1 MLPSVPVRRHPDASS
16 CRVYSPHFLNRPG
29 DPYFLGLRWL
39 RIIATIV
46 RMDEQGGTP
55 QRYRWPWFVLAAFLL
70 GVALAIVWMS
80 YAVHRE
86 RQERDV
92 NAPLPSVPAR

>member
-1 MLPSVPVRRHPDASS
+1 
-16 CRVYSPHFLNRPG
+16 
-29 DPYFLGLRWL
+29 
-39 RIIATIV
+39 
-46 RMDEQGGTP
+46 MDEQSGNP

-70 GVALAIVWMS
+70 GVVLAIVWMS

>member
-1 MLPSVPVRRHPDASS
+1 MQ
-16 CRVYSPHFLNRPG
+16 
-29 DPYFLGLRWL
+29 WW
-39 RIIATIV
+39 RISATII
-46 RMDEQGGTP
+46 RMDDPSGNP
-55 QRYRWPWFVLAAFLL
+55 QRYRWPWFVLAAFVLA
-70 GVALAIVWMS
+70 VALAIAWMS

>member
-1 MLPSVPVRRHPDASS
+1 MDDPSG
-16 CRVYSPHFLNRPG
+16 N
-29 DPYFLGLRWL
+29 
-39 RIIATIV
+39 
-46 RMDEQGGTP
+46 P
-55 QRYRWPWFVLAAFLL
+55 QRYRWPWFVLAAFVLA
-70 GVALAIVWMS
+70 VALAIAWMS

>member
-1 MLPSVPVRRHPDASS
+1 MD
-16 CRVYSPHFLNRPG
+16 
-29 DPYFLGLRWL
+29 DP
-39 RIIATIV
+39 
-46 RMDEQGGTP
+46 GGTP

-70 GVALAIVWMS
+70 GVALAIAWMS

-92 NAPLPSVPAR
+92 NAPLPGAPSR